1 MKITVA
7 SSDLDKEHTVAIAFR
22 GDGIKFIANTY
33 SILVYL
39 NDSDADKLRFQL
51 ESLAMDK
58 SFKEFGLPDK
68 EKK

>member
-7 SSDLDKEHTVAIAFR
+7 ESDLDNKHTVAIAFR
-22 GDGIKFIANTY
+22 GEDIKFICNTY
-33 SILVYL
+33 SVLLYL

-51 ESLAMDK
+51 ESLALDK
-58 SFKEFGLPDK
+58 SFKENGLPD